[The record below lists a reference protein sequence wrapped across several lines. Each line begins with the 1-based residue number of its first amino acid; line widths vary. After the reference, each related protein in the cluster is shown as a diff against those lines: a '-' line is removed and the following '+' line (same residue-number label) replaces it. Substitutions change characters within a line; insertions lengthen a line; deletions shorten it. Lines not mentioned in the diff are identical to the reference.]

1 MHKKITPRR
10 KIKWFSILETKY
22 QHQQKPVQHFIMWCL
37 LKKNPLQKKII
48 RLKRNLRKTSL
59 LDKSQNLK
67 GLYKV
72 NIVNK
77 QETFVTYLT
86 KRNKHQRLVVL
97 LILKL
102 WLVLT
107 RIKTLYHGA
116 SEDHSW
122 NLHFPLTIF

>member
-1 MHKKITPRR
+1 MHIKITPRR

-37 LKKNPLQKKII
+37 LQKNPLQKKII
-48 RLKRNLRKTSL
+48 RLKKNLRKTSL

-107 RIKTLYHGA
+107 RIKILYHGA